1 MEEGNNIT
9 PKASI
14 WRGNWRDMEGNSST
28 ATTPKGSLSF
38 RDSDVEF
45 LQTQA
50 KEWLEAMLGEKLL
63 EPQQEE
69 GRRSSLAEILA
80 NGEILYKVSQMLKEL
95 IVIRNNKLGGSND
108 DNLDHPLPP
117 YSPDKMRA
125 VSSSPGKNSQK
136 YLPYSYV
143 EAFLKVSKDMVGLQD
158 VDLFNPSDA
167 IDMKD
172 IRRVCVCLR
181 RLSKKARAQQLPVPD
196 FDNVAQTTTATAT
209 TAAAMP
215 TEFVHGRKE
224 SLQKSASKSS
234 TTSEPNKEKTSSQ
247 REHSQPSQ
255 EENTHPSE
263 AGKKKRDHH
272 EEEASAAKRRGE
284 KAADAEKRKNRRV
297 RWFPVVTGVV
307 VFVSTFVALTI
318 RAAPKRRRRRSK
330 AHAATAEADDYEVQ
344 KGDTLSIISRR
355 TGHNWHELVQNNP
368 HIANPDLIFPSE
380 HLKL

>member
-1 MEEGNNIT
+1 
-9 PKASI
+9 
-14 WRGNWRDMEGNSST
+14 MEGNSST

-50 KEWLEAMLGEKLL
+50 KEWLEAVLGEKLL

-69 GRRSSLAEILA
+69 GRSSSLAEILA

-95 IVIRNNKLGGSND
+95 IVIRNNKLGGSNN

-117 YSPDKMRA
+117 YSPDKTRA

-196 FDNVAQTTTATAT
+196 FDNVAQTTTAMAT

-224 SLQKSASKSS
+224 SLQKSASKSN

-255 EENTHPSE
+255 EENTYPSE

-272 EEEASAAKRRGE
+272 EEEASAARRRGE
-284 KAADAEKRKNRRV
+284 KAAAAEKRKNRRV

-318 RAAPKRRRRRSK
+318 RAAPQRRRRRK
-330 AHAATAEADDYEVQ
+330 AHAATAEAYDYEVQ

-355 TGHNWHELVQNNP
+355 TGHSNWHELVQNNP